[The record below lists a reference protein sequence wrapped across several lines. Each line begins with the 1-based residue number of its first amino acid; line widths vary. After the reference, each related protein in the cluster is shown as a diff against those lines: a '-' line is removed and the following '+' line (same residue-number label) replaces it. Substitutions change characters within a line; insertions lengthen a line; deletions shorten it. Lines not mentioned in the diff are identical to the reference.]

1 MSLSKVDIMELFL
14 VEGSEHARDLELSL
28 SLLDGKPSQTVFND
42 MHVHAHTI
50 KGAAAMVGFMNTSHV
65 SRFLE
70 RVLYELV
77 QEKLPFDNDVKV
89 FIVEATG
96 IVHKFIRNITVGE
109 LNEAIILKDIA
120 GKYDRIIS
128 KLEVQNA

>member
-1 MSLSKVDIMELFL
+1 MELFL